1 MDFTVRTLSNGLRVI
16 MNKNNNQPT
25 ATIGVIVNIGSNWE
39 TKQLN
44 GISHFVE
51 HLFFKGSTKYPNQ
64 RELSLELEKYGAIS
78 NAFTTREITCYH
90 IKVNSD
96 HLHPI
101 IDILS
106 EVLMNSLYRSKDI
119 EMEKNVVIN
128 EIHQRRS
135 NPSYLLNSEIYAS
148 FFEGLP
154 IAKPVTGYPE
164 NIKQITRANIIGF
177 INEYYKPENMIISV
191 AGNFRSYNSLCD
203 ILENRFSKVNV
214 NVMSSIKKTKSKTM
228 TSLEKYHNEWS
239 NVLKLVKNIT
249 SVKFKQINH
258 HVEPVSAQEHTFVS
272 IVFEGL
278 KYNNMEKYKYDFI
291 SNILGKGMSSRL
303 FDTIRNK
310 HGLVYNISS
319 SHNSSDYTGIFTI
332 TYSCNHDKNIQIK
345 ILKLIRDEI
354 NIMITEKIS
363 QLEYKTCLGKME
375 NSIKMSQ
382 ESSYD
387 NCIYY
392 GTQLLKNEGKIM
404 SYKQMV
410 GEYKKI
416 SIDDLLDYSKQLFD
430 LSHFLVVTL
439 SPTKIKE
446 EVYQKI
452 FRTSK

>member
-25 ATIGVIVNIGSNWE
+25 VTIAVIVNIGSNWE
-39 TKQLN
+39 TKELN

-51 HLFFKGSTKYPNQ
+51 HLFFNGSKKYPTQ
-64 RELSLELEKYGAIS
+64 RGLSLELEKYGAIS
-78 NAFTTREITCYH
+78 NAFTTREMTCYH

-101 IDILS
+101 IDILG
-106 EVLMNSLYRSKDI
+106 EVLANSLYRSKDI

-148 FFEGLP
+148 FFKGLP

-164 NIKQITRANIIGF
+164 NIKQITRSNIIGF
-177 INEYYKPENMIISV
+177 INEYYKPENMVISV

-203 ILENRFSKVNV
+203 ILENRFSNV
-214 NVMSSIKKTKSKTM
+214 SPSIKKSKTKTKTM
-228 TSLEKYHNEWS
+228 NSLEKYHNEWS

-249 SVKFKQINH
+249 TVKFKQINH
-258 HVEPVSAQEHTFVS
+258 HIEPTSAQEHTFVS

-278 KYNNMEKYKYDFI
+278 KYNDMDKYKYDFI
-291 SNILGKGMSSRL
+291 SNILGSGMSSRL

-332 TYSCNHDKNIQIK
+332 NYSCNHDKNIQIK
-345 ILKLIRDEI
+345 ILKLIMGEI
-354 NIMITEKIS
+354 NMMITEKIS
-363 QLEYKTCLGKME
+363 QLEYKTCLDKME

-382 ESSYD
+382 EVSYD

-392 GTQLLKNEGKIM
+392 GTQLLKKEGKIM

-416 SIDDLLDYSKQLFD
+416 SIDDLLDYSRQLFN

-446 EVYQKI
+446 EVYQQI

>member
-1 MDFTVRTLSNGLRVI
+1 MDFTIRTLSNGLRVI

-25 ATIGVIVNIGSNWE
+25 ITIAVIVNIGSNWE
-39 TKQLN
+39 TKELN

-51 HLFFKGSTKYPNQ
+51 HLFFKGSNKYPNQ

-78 NAFTTREITCYH
+78 NAFTTREMTCYH

-106 EVLMNSLYRSKDI
+106 EIMLNSLYRSKDI
-119 EMEKNVVIN
+119 MMEKNVVIN

-148 FFEGLP
+148 FFKGLP

-164 NIKQITRANIIGF
+164 NITQITRANITGF
-177 INEYYKPENMIISV
+177 IEEYYKPENMVISV

-203 ILENRFSKVNV
+203 ILEDRFSRNIVS
-214 NVMSSIKKTKSKTM
+214 SSIKKSKTM
-228 TSLEKYHNEWS
+228 NSLEQYHNEWS
-239 NVLKLVKNIT
+239 NVLKLVRNIT

-258 HVEPVSAQEHTFVS
+258 HVEPISAQEHTFVS

-278 KYNNMEKYKYDFI
+278 KYNDMDKFKYDFI
-291 SNILGKGMSSRL
+291 SNILGSGMSSRL
-303 FDTIRNK
+303 FDKIRNK

-332 TYSCNHDKNIQIK
+332 NYSCNHDESIQIK
-345 ILKLIRDEI
+345 ILKLIAEEI
-354 NIMITEKIS
+354 RMMITEKIS
-363 QLEYKTCLGKME
+363 QLEYKTCLDKME
-375 NSIKMSQ
+375 NRVKMSQ
-382 ESSYD
+382 EDSYE

-392 GTQLLKNEGKIM
+392 GTQLLKKEGKIM

-416 SIDDLLDYSKQLFD
+416 SIDDLLNHSRQLFN

-439 SPTKIKE
+439 SPTRIKE
-446 EVYQKI
+446 EIYQQI
-452 FRTSK
+452 FKF

>member
-25 ATIGVIVNIGSNWE
+25 TTIAVIVNIGSNWE

-203 ILENRFSKVNV
+203 ILENRFSKVKV

-272 IVFEGL
+272 IVFEGM
-278 KYNNMEKYKYDFI
+278 KYNNKEKYKYDFI
-291 SNILGKGMSSRL
+291 SNILGSGMSSRL

-332 TYSCNHDKNIQIK
+332 NYSCNHDKNIQIK
-345 ILKLIRDEI
+345 ILKLIKDEI
-354 NIMITEKIS
+354 NLMITEKIS

-416 SIDDLLDYSKQLFD
+416 SIDDLMDYSKQLFN

-446 EVYQKI
+446 EVYQQI
-452 FRTSK
+452 FKSSK

>member
-1 MDFTVRTLSNGLRVI
+1 
-16 MNKNNNQPT
+16 
-25 ATIGVIVNIGSNWE
+25 
-39 TKQLN
+39 
-44 GISHFVE
+44 
-51 HLFFKGSTKYPNQ
+51 
-64 RELSLELEKYGAIS
+64 
-78 NAFTTREITCYH
+78 
-90 IKVNSD
+90 
-96 HLHPI
+96 
-101 IDILS
+101 
-106 EVLMNSLYRSKDI
+106 
-119 EMEKNVVIN
+119 
-128 EIHQRRS
+128 
-135 NPSYLLNSEIYAS
+135 
-148 FFEGLP
+148 
-154 IAKPVTGYPE
+154 
-164 NIKQITRANIIGF
+164 
-177 INEYYKPENMIISV
+177 
-191 AGNFRSYNSLCD
+191 
-203 ILENRFSKVNV
+203 
-214 NVMSSIKKTKSKTM
+214 M

-291 SNILGKGMSSRL
+291 SNILGSGMSSRL

-354 NIMITEKIS
+354 NLMITEKIS
-363 QLEYKTCLGKME
+363 QLEYKTCLDKME

-382 ESSYD
+382 EDSYD

-410 GEYKKI
+410 DEYKKI
-416 SIDDLLDYSKQLFD
+416 SIDDLMDYSKQLFN

-446 EVYQKI
+446 EVYQQI

>member
-1 MDFTVRTLSNGLRVI
+1 MDFTIRTLSNGLKVI

-25 ATIGVIVNIGSNWE
+25 ATIAVMVNIGSNWE
-39 TKQLN
+39 TKELN

-51 HLFFKGSTKYPNQ
+51 HLFFKGSKKYPNQ
-64 RELSLELEKYGAIS
+64 RELSLEIEKYGAIS
-78 NAFTTREITCYH
+78 NAFTTREMTCYH

-106 EVLMNSLYRSKDI
+106 EIMVNSLYRSKDI
-119 EMEKNVVIN
+119 MMEKNVVIN

-135 NPSYLLNSEIYAS
+135 NPSYLLNSEIYSS

-164 NIKQITRANIIGF
+164 NIKQITRTNIIGF
-177 INEYYKPENMIISV
+177 IEEYYKPENIVISV

-203 ILENRFSKVNV
+203 ILEDRFSRNIVS
-214 NVMSSIKKTKSKTM
+214 SSIKKTKSKTM

-239 NVLKLVKNIT
+239 NVLKLVKHIT
-249 SVKFKQINH
+249 SIKFKQINH
-258 HVEPVSAQEHTFVS
+258 HVEPISAQEHTFVS

-278 KYNNMEKYKYDFI
+278 KYNDMDKFKYDFI
-291 SNILGKGMSSRL
+291 SNILGSGMSSRL
-303 FDTIRNK
+303 FDNIRNK

-332 TYSCNHDKNIQIK
+332 NYSCNHDKNIQIK
-345 ILKLIRDEI
+345 ILKLIKDEI
-354 NIMITEKIS
+354 DMMITEKIS
-363 QLEYKTCLGKME
+363 QIEYKTCLGKME

-382 ESSYD
+382 ESSHD

-410 GEYKKI
+410 DEYKKI
-416 SIDDLLDYSKQLFD
+416 SIDDLLDYSKQLFN

-446 EVYQKI
+446 EVYQQI
-452 FRTSK
+452 FRSSK

>member
-1 MDFTVRTLSNGLRVI
+1 MDFTVKTLSNGLRVI

-25 ATIGVIVNIGSNWE
+25 ATIAVIVNIGSNWE
-39 TKQLN
+39 TNQLN

-101 IDILS
+101 IDILC
-106 EVLMNSLYRSKDI
+106 EVIANSLYRSKDI
-119 EMEKNVVIN
+119 EIEKNVVIN

-135 NPSYLLNSEIYAS
+135 NPSYLLNSEIYSS

-177 INEYYKPENMIISV
+177 INEYYKPENMVISV

-203 ILENRFSKVNV
+203 ILEKQFSKVNLS
-214 NVMSSIKKTKSKTM
+214 SSIKKSKTKTM

-291 SNILGKGMSSRL
+291 SNILGSGMSSRL

-310 HGLVYNISS
+310 YGLVYNISS

-354 NIMITEKIS
+354 NLMITEKIS
-363 QLEYKTCLGKME
+363 QLEYKTCLDKME

-382 ESSYD
+382 EDSYD

-416 SIDDLLDYSKQLFD
+416 SVDELLNHSRQLFN

-446 EVYQKI
+446 EVYQQI

>member
-51 HLFFKGSTKYPNQ
+51 HLFFKGSKKYPNQ

-78 NAFTTREITCYH
+78 NAFTTREMTCYH

-96 HLHPI
+96 HLNPI

-177 INEYYKPENMIISV
+177 INEYYKPENMVISV

-203 ILENRFSKVNV
+203 ILENRFSKNMVS
-214 NVMSSIKKTKSKTM
+214 SSIKKSKSKSKTM

-258 HVEPVSAQEHTFVS
+258 HVEPATAQEHTFVS

-291 SNILGKGMSSRL
+291 SNILGSGMSSRL

-332 TYSCNHDKNIQIK
+332 TYSCNHDKNIQIR

-354 NIMITEKIS
+354 NMMITEKIS

-416 SIDDLLDYSKQLFD
+416 SIDTLLDYSKQLFN

-446 EVYQKI
+446 EVYQQI